1 MTLSKKTTT
10 LKAGVLRRKKV
21 RHVHKLK
28 RFKQCAQQKLEITLR
43 KIKAFNIKPRIRQT
57 FRQVRHITSAR
68 NVKKVYTDR
77 DSRIRSGAAMGT
89 ALLMSVFTGSIV
101 LGVAQAAA
109 SSVVSSAI
117 SEAYKEKK
125 SPMDEA
131 MEVAKSQ
138 YSSPPF
144 ITDGKTK
151 ITSPQKKNC

>member
-1 MTLSKKTTT
+1 M
-10 LKAGVLRRKKV
+10 
-21 RHVHKLK
+21 
-28 RFKQCAQQKLEITLR
+28 
-43 KIKAFNIKPRIRQT
+43 
-57 FRQVRHITSAR
+57 
-68 NVKKVYTDR
+68 KKVYTDR

-89 ALLMSVFTGSIV
+89 ALLMSIFTGSIV

>member
-1 MTLSKKTTT
+1 MSRQSLFNNQDIDSVIESTS
-10 LKAGVLRRKKV
+10 
-21 RHVHKLK
+21 VH
-28 RFKQCAQQKLEITLR
+28 
-43 KIKAFNIKPRIRQT
+43 
-57 FRQVRHITSAR
+57 
-68 NVKKVYTDR
+68 
-77 DSRIRSGAAMGT
+77 
-89 ALLMSVFTGSIV
+89 LLMSVFTGSIV